1 MGTRPDPRLST
12 RGVPPALT
20 VCPCSSA
27 PALPR
32 GSQTSGH
39 PPRALA
45 AKISP
50 LVLLLPSPVSTSP
63 PQALI
68 NSCQGL
74 LAAPWR
80 GC

>member
-1 MGTRPDPRLST
+1 MGTHPDPRLST

-20 VCPCSSA
+20 VCPCRSA

-39 PPRALA
+39 LPRALA

-68 NSCQGL
+68 NSCQSL